1 MGKKPWLWKR
11 LKGLGL
17 VLLLFPLLL
26 APWTGRNLAEAE
38 DSSGVEYVAPRL
50 PADADPYDPEHPEDL
65 QPEQLYA
72 KAAILIEAGTGDVI
86 FEKNPDER
94 MYPASTTKI
103 LTVLIALALGDMG
116 ATVTMSGTAA
126 DLPEGS
132 SVIPMQAGET
142 INFRDLLF
150 ATMVRSG
157 NEGANLIA
165 EIISGSINDFAL
177 LMNEEAAKYGCIDT
191 HFTNPSGLHHND
203 HFTTARDMA
212 KIAQAAMENETFRNI
227 VKTYAYSLPKSNL
240 KKARVLVS
248 GSDALLNPN
257 IEDNEYYYKYA
268 TGIKTGFHNYAGY
281 CYVGSAENEE
291 GVKLISVILYSG
303 RNARWTDTKK
313 LMEYGFSQYVSMT
326 PAQLYYQNPIV
337 VETAGFAMEDE
348 DLGRLPLEIRPADGS
363 REVNIVATRAE
374 MEARSRNLRQTVLI
388 EYTRDFVTP
397 IERGDVMGTLAYY
410 PTDGG
415 SPVAYQLL
423 AGRSI
428 ARRLNAPKSLAEIEA
443 EVYGDPNPFPP
454 FSGEFLAIALA
465 PFVGGFVLIRALMR
479 VFRRTG
485 RHKKGQ
491 VPKPENRYFR

>member
-1 MGKKPWLWKR
+1 MGKKPWLRKR

-17 VLLLFPLLL
+17 ALLLFPLLL
-26 APWTGRNLAEAE
+26 APRISQGLAEAE
-38 DSSGVEYVAPRL
+38 DSSEGRYIAPSL
-50 PADADPYDPEHPEDL
+50 PADADPYDPERPEDL

-72 KAAILIEAGTGDVI
+72 KAAILIKADSGDVI

-103 LTVLIALALGDMG
+103 LTVLIALTLGDMG
-116 ATVTMSGTAA
+116 ATVTMSGTAV

-150 ATMVRSG
+150 ATMLRSG

-165 EIISGSINDFAL
+165 ETLSGSINDFAL
-177 LMNEEAAKYGCIDT
+177 LMNEEAAKYGCTDT
-191 HFTNPSGLHHND
+191 HFMNPSGLHHND
-203 HFTTARDMA
+203 HFSTARDMA
-212 KIAQAAMENETFRNI
+212 KIAQAAMENETFRSI
-227 VKTYAYSLPKSNL
+227 AKTYAYSLPKSNL
-240 KKARVLVS
+240 KKARVLIS

-257 IEDNEYYYKYA
+257 IEDNDYYYKYA
-268 TGIKTGFHNYAGY
+268 TGIKTGYHSYAGY

-291 GVKLISVILYSG
+291 GVKLISVIFYSG
-303 RNARWTDTKK
+303 RNARWTDTRK

-348 DLGRLPLEIRPADGS
+348 NLGRLPLEIKLAEGS
-363 REVNIVATRAE
+363 REVNIVATRTE

-388 EYTRDFVTP
+388 EYMRDFITP
-397 IERGDVMGTLAYY
+397 IEKGETVGTLTYY

-415 SPVAYQLL
+415 SPVAYHLL

-428 ARRLNAPKSLAEIEA
+428 ARRLNAPKSLDEIEA
-443 EVYGDPNPFPP
+443 EVYGDSNPFPP
-454 FSGEFLAIALA
+454 FSGELLALALA
-465 PFVGGFVLIRALMR
+465 PFAGGFILIRWLMR
-479 VFRRTG
+479 LFRRTG
-485 RHKKGQ
+485 RHKKGR